1 VEGVKP
7 SMVDHICELFLGVNI
22 SFLMNPDNVKWKCRF
37 ILLRFIWEGLII
49 MCMSVFPTGTYVI
62 CVCPDAQEGQKKA
75 SDRIMD
81 GYQLPNNC

>member
-1 VEGVKP
+1 
-7 SMVDHICELFLGVNI
+7 
-22 SFLMNPDNVKWKCRF
+22 
-37 ILLRFIWEGLII
+37 